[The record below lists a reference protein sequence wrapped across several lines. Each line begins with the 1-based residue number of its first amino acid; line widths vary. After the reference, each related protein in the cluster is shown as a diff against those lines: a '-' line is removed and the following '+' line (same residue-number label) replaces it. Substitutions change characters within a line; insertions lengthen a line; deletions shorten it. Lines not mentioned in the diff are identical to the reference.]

1 MKKLL
6 TAIAL
11 TIAIPAVA
19 HAQAAPTPAPKA
31 DCCEKMNSKMD
42 CGKDM
47 AKMHQGMA
55 GMKADAGM
63 PAGHDMSQSGA
74 KAPAAD
80 AHQNH
85 QK

>member
-1 MKKLL
+1 MNKILSAVAL
-6 TAIAL
+6 AIAL
-11 TIAIPAVA
+11 PAVA
-19 HAQAAPTPAPKA
+19 SAQTAPAPAPKA
-31 DCCEKMNSKMD
+31 DCCEQMNSKMD

-47 AKMHQGMA
+47 ANMHQGMA
-55 GMKADAGM
+55 
-63 PAGHDMSQSGA
+63 GA